1 VQRSH
6 RALVR
11 RRRWS
16 TRLIIAGSALLL
28 TAGAITATALAQAS
42 QTSYYSF
49 FTGVDTSRV
58 QPDPDR
64 QPVELG
70 LRFKSTVA
78 GSVDAVRFLK
88 SPGDVNTHRVSVWT
102 ADGKRVASAT
112 STGESASGWQQVK
125 LSTPVSVA
133 ANTTYIVSYHTSRY
147 MASTNYF
154 GSPFKSGPLIAP
166 TPNGVYS
173 YGSRGYPTQTWQASN
188 YWVDLVF
195 ETTTQVSPAPSPSSP
210 PAPPSTSPSSTS
222 SPTMAPA
229 PSDSQA
235 SPTDTGTPAP
245 TATTPQSGGLG
256 LPTLPWEGGPSFYG
270 QWASTK
276 AWTDPNFFPI
286 GVWMES
292 VLQSSDT
299 ATDKANGLNLY
310 VNPTDDSSGA
320 LIRAA
325 GMWAFGGSGGSETAG
340 WELSDEVDMMYNPGY
355 DPWSGKEGWN
365 TCIPIQDKGGKCGYT
380 VMKAMN
386 DNTPND
392 GRPRYANYG
401 KGVNMWESDQQ
412 AQVFVNQYQ
421 QFVSSDMYFYT
432 DPNLCPAEAQTWLG
446 IATDRCRRSSSYGLV
461 IDHERKLDGMDGK
474 RMPIYGFVEVG
485 HPFTESSAP
494 TITGDQIAGAVM
506 SSLIHGARGIIYF
519 NHSFGGPCQS
529 QHLLRDSCGAA
540 NRPMVA
546 QTNQRI
552 TALAPVLNSPS
563 YQWTA
568 NSQVDTMLK
577 AYGGSYYLFAMPG
590 PDGGTGT
597 QTLSLPATLQG
608 STAQVMFESRSVPI
622 SGGKIT
628 DNFAAEYSYHIY
640 KITP

>member
-6 RALVR
+6 RVPVR
-11 RRRWS
+11 RSRWS
-16 TRLIIAGSALLL
+16 TRLVVAGSALLL
-28 TAGAITATALAQAS
+28 TAGAIAVTALAQAS

-49 FTGVDTSRV
+49 FTGVDTSHV

-78 GSVDAVRFLK
+78 GAVDAVRFLK
-88 SPGDVNTHRVSVWT
+88 MPGDVNTHRVSVWT
-102 ADGKRVASAT
+102 ADGKRVATAV

-125 LSTPVSVA
+125 LSTPVNVTA
-133 ANTTYIVSYHTSRY
+133 GATYTVSYHTSRY

-154 GSPFKSGPLIAP
+154 ASPLKVGPLAAF
-166 TPNGVYS
+166 TTNGMYA
-173 YGSRGYPTQTWQASN
+173 YGAYGYPNQSWQSSN

-195 ETTTQVSPAPSPSSP
+195 ETTTQVAPSPSPSSP
-210 PAPPSTSPSSTS
+210 AASPSASP
-222 SPTMAPA
+222 SPTWSPTAA
-229 PSDSQA
+229 PSPSA
-235 SPTDTGTPAP
+235 SSTATGSPMP

-256 LPTLPWEGGPSFYG
+256 LPTVPWEGGPAYYS

-276 AWTDPNFFPI
+276 AFTDPNFFPI

-292 VLQSSDT
+292 VIQSSDT

-310 VNPTDDSSGA
+310 VNPTDNSNGA

-325 GMWAFGGSGGSETAG
+325 GMWSLGGSGGTETAG
-340 WELSDEVDMMYNPGY
+340 WELADEADMTYGPGY
-355 DPWSGKEGWN
+355 DAWSGKEGWD
-365 TCIPIQDKGGKCGYT
+365 TCTPIQDNGGQCGYT

-386 DNTPND
+386 DNRPSD

-412 AQVFVNQYQ
+412 AQVFINQYQ

-432 DPNLCPAEAQTWLG
+432 DPNLCPSEASKYLG
-446 IATDRCRRSSSYGLV
+446 ISSSNCRRSSSYGVV
-461 IDHERKLDGMDGK
+461 IDRMRKLDAMDGK

-485 HPFTESSAP
+485 HPATEDTAP
-494 TITGDQIAGAVM
+494 TITGNQIAGAVWN
-506 SSLIHGARGIIYF
+506 SLIHGARGIIYF
-519 NHSFGGPCQS
+519 NHSFGGTCQS

-546 QTNQRI
+546 QTNQQI

-568 NSQVDTMLK
+568 NPLVDTMLK
-577 AYGGSYYLFAMPG
+577 SSGGSYYLFAMPG

-597 QTLSLPATLQG
+597 QTLNLPATLQG
-608 STAQVMFESRSVPI
+608 STAQVMFENRSVPI

>member
-6 RALVR
+6 RFLVR
-11 RRRWS
+11 RHRWS
-16 TRLIIAGSALLL
+16 TRFVIAGSALLL
-28 TAGAITATALAQAS
+28 AAGAIVVTAWAQAS

-49 FTGVDTSRV
+49 FTGVDTSHV

-70 LRFKSTVA
+70 LRFRSAVA

-88 SPGDVNTHRVSVWT
+88 MPGDVNTHRVSVWT
-102 ADGKRVASAT
+102 ADGKRVASAV
-112 STGESASGWQQVK
+112 STGESASGWQQVRLPK
-125 LSTPVSVA
+125 PVSVPA
-133 ANTTYIVSYHTSRY
+133 GATYTVSYHTSRY

-154 GSPFKSGPLIAP
+154 GSPLKVGPLAAF
-166 TPNGVYS
+166 TTNGMYS
-173 YGSRGYPTQTWQASN
+173 YGYNGYPNQTWQSSN
-188 YWVDLVF
+188 YWVDLLF
-195 ETTTQVSPAPSPSSP
+195 ETTAQVAPAPSPTSP
-210 PAPPSTSPSSTS
+210 TAKPSTAPSPSRSPST
-222 SPTMAPA
+222 A
-229 PSDSQA
+229 PSPIASQPTATGTA
-235 SPTDTGTPAP
+235 SPTAS
-245 TATTPQSGGLG
+245 APQSGGLG

-292 VLQSSDT
+292 ILQSSDT
-299 ATDKANGLNLY
+299 TTDKANGLNLY

-320 LIRAA
+320 LMRAA
-325 GMWAFGGSGGSETAG
+325 GMWALGGSGGTETAG
-340 WELSDEVDMMYNPGY
+340 WELSDEADMIYNPGY
-355 DPWSGKEGWN
+355 DPWDGTEGWN

-386 DNTPND
+386 DRTPND

-401 KGVNMWESDQQ
+401 KGVNMWESDQD

-446 IATDRCRRSSSYGLV
+446 IATDKCRRSSSYGLV
-461 IDHERKLDGMDGK
+461 IDRLRKLDGMDGK

-485 HPFTESSAP
+485 HPFTDNSAP
-494 TITGDQIAGAVM
+494 TITGNQIAGAVM

-519 NHSFGGPCQS
+519 NHSFGGACQS
-529 QHLLRDSCGAA
+529 QHLLRDACGAA
-540 NRPMVA
+540 NRPVVA

-568 NSQVDTMLK
+568 NPLVDTMLK
-577 AYGGSYYLFAMPG
+577 SYGGSSYLFAMPG
-590 PDGGTGT
+590 PAGGTGT
-597 QTLSLPATLQG
+597 QTLSLPAALHG
-608 STAQVMFESRSVPI
+608 STAQVMFEDRSVPI
-622 SGGKIT
+622 SGGQIT
-628 DNFAAEYSYHIY
+628 DSFAAEYSYHIY

>member
-1 VQRSH
+1 MQGTH
-6 RALVR
+6 RDPVHR
-11 RRRWS
+11 RRRGG
-16 TRLIIAGSALLL
+16 RFVIAGSALLL
-28 TAGAITATALAQAS
+28 AAASATVVTTWAQAS

-49 FTGVDTSRV
+49 FTGVDTSHV

-70 LRFKSTVA
+70 LRFRSTVA

-88 SPGDVNTHRVSVWT
+88 MPGDVNTHRVSVWT
-102 ADGKRVASAT
+102 GDGKRVASAV
-112 STGESASGWQQVK
+112 STGESASGWQQVN
-125 LSTPVSVA
+125 LPQPVSVA
-133 ANTTYIVSYHTSRY
+133 AGASYVVSYHTSRY
-147 MASTNYF
+147 MASNRYF
-154 GSPFKSGPLIAP
+154 RSPLTVGPLAAP
-166 TPNGVYS
+166 TRGGVYS
-173 YGSRGYPTQTWQASN
+173 YGANGYPNQTWESSN

-195 ETTTQVSPAPSPSSP
+195 ETTAPVTPAPSP
-210 PAPPSTSPSSTS
+210 TSP
-222 SPTMAPA
+222 A
-229 PSDSQA
+229 A
-235 SPTDTGTPAP
+235 SPTTRPPAGPSPSASTPTSAP
-245 TATTPQSGGLG
+245 TSTATGPAGDLG
-256 LPTLPWEGGPSFYG
+256 LPTIAWEGGPAYYG
-270 QWASTK
+270 QWASAK

-292 VLQSSDT
+292 IVESSDT

-310 VNPTDDSSGA
+310 VNPTDNSSGA

-325 GMWAFGGSGGSETAG
+325 GMWAFGGSGGTETAG
-340 WELSDEVDMMYNPGY
+340 WELSDEVDMVYGPGS
-355 DPWSGKEGWN
+355 DPWSGTEGWN
-365 TCIPIQDKGGKCGYT
+365 TCIPIQDKGGQCGYT

-386 DNTPND
+386 DGTPND
-392 GRPRYANYG
+392 GRPRYTNYG

-421 QFVSSDMYFYT
+421 QILSSDMYFYT
-432 DPNLCPAEAQTWLG
+432 DPNLCPGEAQKWLG
-446 IATDRCRRSSSYGLV
+446 ISPGNCRRSSSYGLV
-461 IDHERKLDGMDGK
+461 IDRLRKLDGMDGK

-485 HPFTESSAP
+485 HPFTENTAP
-494 TITGDQIAGAVM
+494 TINGDQIAGAVM

-519 NHSFGGPCQS
+519 NHSFGGACQS

-552 TALAPVLNSPS
+552 TSLAPVLNSPS

-568 NSQVDTMLK
+568 NPVVDTMLK
-577 AYGGSYYLFAMPG
+577 SYDGSYYLFAMPG

-597 QTLSLPATLQG
+597 QTLSLPATLHG
-608 STAQVMFESRSVPI
+608 STAQVMFENRSVPI
-622 SGGKIT
+622 SGGQIT
-628 DNFAAEYSYHIY
+628 DNFAAEYTYHIY